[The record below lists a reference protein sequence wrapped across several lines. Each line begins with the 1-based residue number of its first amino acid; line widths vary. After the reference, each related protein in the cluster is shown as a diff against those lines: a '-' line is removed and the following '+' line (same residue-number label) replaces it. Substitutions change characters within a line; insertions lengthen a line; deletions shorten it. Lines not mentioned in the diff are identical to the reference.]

1 LLIICNIHIY
11 FVDAKDFLKKKDL
24 MFTIFYKN
32 VPFGKLGCIWGY
44 IAIYWVDG
52 VKGLRRKLLL

>member
-1 LLIICNIHIY
+1 MSRNIHIY

-32 VPFGKLGCIWGY
+32 GRFEKLNCIWGY

-52 VKGLRRKLLL
+52 VKV

>member
-1 LLIICNIHIY
+1 MVRNIHIY

-32 VPFGKLGCIWGY
+32 DRFGKLDYIWGY

-52 VKGLRRKLLL
+52 VEV